1 MQRVVYVYNTQLP
14 EVMASVRL
22 VALVPARYL
31 GCRALF
37 FGPGMDANAFL
48 ERHRPNVLVFTKAV
62 DDSIVTLARAAV
74 SRGVAVITTL
84 CDLHF
89 SGEHGRRNKELCDLS
104 RSIVVQTAPMAAEVQ
119 RQFGRTCVI
128 IEEAL
133 EYPRLEPRFSPKW
146 PLRVLWY
153 GESTNYDTLFASL
166 PALATARIGPIE
178 LTLVSNAIP
187 DFASAGISRLTD
199 ITLKF
204 VPWSQMIQFQQTS
217 ECDLVF
223 IPSIDSPKKQV
234 KGHNR
239 LVEAIN
245 GGRLA
250 IVHPLPQYLELAD
263 YCLCSADYA
272 ASIRAALANPAAVL
286 KRIESGQRY
295 IDGRF
300 SQEVVAEKWRKL
312 FEATDDAPSAQPD
325 NLLLR
330 TS

>member
-1 MQRVVYVYNTQLP
+1 MQHVVYVYNTQLP

-48 ERHRPNVLVFTKAV
+48 EKHRPGVLVFTKAV
-62 DDSIVTLARAAV
+62 DDSVLTLARAAA
-74 SRGVAVITTL
+74 SRGVVIIVTL

-89 SGEHGRRNKELCDLS
+89 AGLHGRRNKELCKLS
-104 RSIVVQTAPMAAEVQ
+104 RFIVVQTAPMAAEVQ
-119 RQFGRTCVI
+119 RHFGKSCVI

-133 EYPRLEPRFSPKW
+133 EYPRMEPRFSPKW
-146 PLRVLWY
+146 PLEVLWY

-166 PALATARIGPIE
+166 PALAAGRIGPIV
-178 LTLVSNAIP
+178 LTLVSNAVP
-187 DFASAGISRLTD
+187 DFARAGISQLPD

-204 VPWSQMIQFQQTS
+204 APWSQMIQFQKTS

-223 IPSIDSPKKQV
+223 IPSIDSPRKRV

-250 IVHPLPQYLELAD
+250 IAHPLPQYLELGEYCFCGAD
-263 YCLCSADYA
+263 YV
-272 ASIRAALANPAAVL
+272 ASIRAALANPAAAL
-286 KRIESGQRY
+286 KRIENGQRY

-312 FEATDDAPSAQPD
+312 LEAVEDAPLIHP
-325 NLLLR
+325 NHLPLP
-330 TS
+330 TV